1 MIIVTFL
8 IHILKNF
15 LHCYVFLKS
24 IPDEMKRIYD
34 NLIYI
39 NIFIIPKRIK
49 EISIKILKLS
59 I

>member
-1 MIIVTFL
+1 
-8 IHILKNF
+8 
-15 LHCYVFLKS
+15 
-24 IPDEMKRIYD
+24 MKRIYD